1 MLTAKEAHEQTV
13 NNSCEALAT
22 YCETEIYDAA
32 AIGNF
37 SVRIKTKGFES
48 TEAVER
54 VLEQLREAGYGV
66 LEDPD
71 CEDVTEFEIQW

>member
-13 NNSCEALAT
+13 YNSCKALAT
-22 YCETEIYDAA
+22 YCETKIYDAA

-37 SVRIKTKGFES
+37 SVRIDAEEFES
-48 TEAVER
+48 TEVVER
-54 VLEQLREAGYGV
+54 VLEQLREAGYDV